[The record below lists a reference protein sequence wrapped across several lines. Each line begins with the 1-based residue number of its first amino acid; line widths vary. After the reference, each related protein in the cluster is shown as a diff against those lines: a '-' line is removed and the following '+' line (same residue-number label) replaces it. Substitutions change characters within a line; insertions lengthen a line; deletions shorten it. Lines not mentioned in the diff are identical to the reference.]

1 MQLPMLLLLYAA
13 NYEVGRC
20 TCGPGGHSASAERTA
35 RERSGRVTGHR
46 PLGAVAWDGSGCLT
60 CGECF
65 AFLTFVENCTILF
78 ALAKETWRFFLCE
91 VQYGY

>member
-35 RERSGRVTGHR
+35 RERSGRVTGYG
-46 PLGAVAWDGSGCLT
+46 PVGAVAEGLT
-60 CGECF
+60 CSYKAWSLERKVK
-65 AFLTFVENCTILF
+65 L
-78 ALAKETWRFFLCE
+78 
-91 VQYGY
+91 